1 MRSFGPRDREP
12 AFPAHVAP
20 FIRMHRHTT
29 RGTDRLSSGREIVEE
44 HAISVV
50 LGERQRSLCPGWS
63 RCPVSPT
70 CGDYPQGVSNNDWG
84 LRVRVSMGVAV
95 SGAFG
100 CSMVVD
106 RGDAASSYGSAGAEV
121 F

>member
-20 FIRMHRHTT
+20 FVRMHRHTT

-50 LGERQRSLCPGWS
+50 PWRAAEESVPWLESVS
-63 RCPVSPT
+63 RLT
-70 CGDYPQGVSNNDWG
+70 Y
-84 LRVRVSMGVAV
+84 L
-95 SGAFG
+95 
-100 CSMVVD
+100 
-106 RGDAASSYGSAGAEV
+106 AASHLGRV
-121 F
+121 